1 MVSLPQREQK
11 QGPPGGGEGG
21 AIISEDFPRM
31 VVTFLAGLED
41 GDMDK

>member
-11 QGPPGGGEGG
+11 QGPPGGEGG

-31 VVTFLAGLED
+31 VVTFQAGLED
-41 GDMDK
+41 GDMNK

>member
-11 QGPPGGGEGG
+11 QAPGGGG